1 MNCEQARQ
9 ELELSFGGTAL
20 SDEAAEHLARCETC
34 RAYRDELAALV
45 GGLGQDDNI
54 DLSPAEIEHAVRAVE
69 ERISPKQQT
78 RLVSLGWFRP
88 VVRLA
93 AAAAVVLFAWGAYE
107 VGRMQGGS
115 SVAQF
120 DDTTSGYNGA
130 LTSFLQGDVDEEM
143 DDGFVSVLI
152 DQYSSDYQFGA
163 GEALIG
169 DISEEELEYFVENFE
184 VGDLL

>member
-1 MNCEQARQ
+1 MNCGQVRE
-9 ELELSFGGTAL
+9 ELELSFGGTLL
-20 SDEAAEHLARCETC
+20 SEEAAEHIARCESC
-34 RAYRDELAALV
+34 RAYRRELAGLV
-45 GGLGQDDNI
+45 GRLGEDDNI
-54 DLSPAEIEHAVRAVE
+54 DLSPAEIEHTVRAVE
-69 ERISPKQQT
+69 ERIASKHQT
-78 RLVSLGWFRP
+78 KSVSLGWFRP

-107 VGRMQGGS
+107 VGRMQGGT
-115 SVAQF
+115 SVAQIG
-120 DDTTSGYNGA
+120 DTTSGYNGA
-130 LTSFLQGDVDEEM
+130 LTSFLQGDVDEEL

-169 DISEEELEYFVENFE
+169 DISEEELEYLVENFE